1 MVGLTGRSADPERVT
16 QERRRNHGRNLI
28 LTAAEAAEA
37 VLEVEVVAGV
47 VVKLS
52 GFTVVVTAVVMLV
65 VVAMAAVVVKLS
77 GSPWGWRRRRRYK
90 RWRWWW

>member
-1 MVGLTGRSADPERVT
+1 MCRKRSLVGLTGRSADPERVT

-52 GFTVVVTAVVMLV
+52 GFTVAVLV
-65 VVAMAAVVVKLS
+65 VVAVLVLMGRVNVGQLE
-77 GSPWGWRRRRRYK
+77 RFLD
-90 RWRWWW
+90 